1 MHPQWI
7 SAAVHGLKP
16 GDQPLITMG
25 ASIMPTRKKKTV
37 RRVKR
42 LDRAA
47 MKKREV
53 AIIRD
58 LKAGRLSYRMIAE
71 KHGVSLPTVNAKAR
85 KANIRRPRGRRP
97 AGTTVVTMKA
107 RVRRARPRRKTA
119 LRAKK
124 TAARRVRPRTRTRR
138 VATAAAPFHDAFRR
152 VVLHYYPGIT
162 LKKFDKLAKLVTQA
176 VK

>member
-1 MHPQWI
+1 
-7 SAAVHGLKP
+7 
-16 GDQPLITMG
+16 
-25 ASIMPTRKKKTV
+25 MPARRKKTV

-47 MKKREV
+47 MKKREA

-58 LKAGRLSYRMIAE
+58 LKAGRLSYRMIAQ

-97 AGTTVVTMKA
+97 AGATVVTMKA
-107 RVRRARPRRKTA
+107 GVRRPRPRRKTTLRAKKTAVRRARPRT
-119 LRAKK
+119 
-124 TAARRVRPRTRTRR
+124 RTTRR
-138 VATAAAPFHDAFRR
+138 VATKAAPFQDAFRR